1 MAFDLVQYFAEQ
13 IKTQKPQLLNNYG
26 GEQRES
32 FLYEM
37 SSLTLARI
45 ICLWRE
51 QPSKMYQ
58 EIQAINPLYIQEIAR
73 HLTTSPHNE
82 SELKRQDFEQSATDL
97 FNLQFNELKQLDDI
111 GHYGENGMHELL
123 VGQIEHLSGQAKDW
137 VWSLSELTELLGSQ
151 PIEEEDLSLE
161 ESMKEF
167 NQMVHAQQ
175 THSDVET
182 VEQVA
187 VPELKPTWA
196 VVVEPLVALA
206 VIWVLYDALMK
217 YVFI

>member
-13 IKTQKPQLLNNYG
+13 IKTQKPQLLNSYN
-26 GEQRES
+26 GEQREN

-37 SSLTLARI
+37 NSLTLARMI
-45 ICLWRE
+45 YLWRQ

-58 EIQAINPLYIQEIAR
+58 EIQAINPLYIQELAR

-82 SELKRQDFEQSATDL
+82 SELKCQDFEQSATDL
-97 FNLQFNELKQLDDI
+97 FNLQFIELKQLDDI
-111 GHYGENGMHELL
+111 GRYGQNGMHELL

-151 PIEEEDLSLE
+151 PTEEEDLSLE

-167 NQMVHAQQ
+167 NQMVHSQQ
-175 THSDVET
+175 THNDVET

-196 VVVEPLVALA
+196 IIVEPLVALA